1 MSVSEQLRK
10 ACETSGLTRYR
21 IAKDSGV
28 SYDALARFLN
38 EERDLRLATADK
50 LADYF
55 GLVLKPKRA
64 KRRK

>member
-55 GLVLKPKRA
+55 GLVLKPKRS
-64 KRRK
+64 KRGK